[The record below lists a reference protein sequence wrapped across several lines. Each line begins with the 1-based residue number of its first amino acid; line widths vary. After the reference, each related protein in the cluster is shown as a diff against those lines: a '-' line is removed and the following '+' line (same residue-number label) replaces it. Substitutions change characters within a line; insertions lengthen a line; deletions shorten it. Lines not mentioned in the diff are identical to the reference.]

1 MLQIKFIRSL
11 ILLAYLGIVPLCA
24 FSQSKLQGA
33 GKASK
38 VGTTTTTAQKKAT
51 TPVKSADGK
60 KATVKVTAPAKRN
73 NESRYE
79 STAYMEITGV
89 KFGNVDNDNHIID
102 NYGNKLYASEMKYL
116 KPQLT
121 YKGLSTSEKEITLYV
136 KILKEDGTLEKGD
149 SSPEGYT
156 YKYDFTVKPGSNQT
170 ATLIGWGRNSGGSYS
185 PGQYTFEIWYKD
197 KAIYQDN
204 IRLYSGAT
212 PLINSS
218 IFKIN
223 RIAFGSED
231 KAGNTNIKMGETLYE
246 GDVKYLVG
254 NLYYEG
260 LYSNNQKVT
269 LYMRIFFPSG
279 GMSSGNESPIGF
291 SYKRDVTIKPGSNV
305 YKISGW
311 GNDNGTT
318 YKEGKHKYEI
328 WLDGEKIYE
337 TYFTVYKKSSSVLL
351 VEGSTTSIDDFFPI
365 WGVTLGKTTWKQA
378 EDAGNVVKKWKDGPD
393 RYMDIGT
400 GRITFWDHKGEGKF
414 TQIYWTHTEGDFP
427 SHWKSKGFSWDNSYN
442 TWLSTFRSL
451 GFTIN
456 VTKEPETKYYDNRK
470 TLSADVQ
477 ALSKDGLLRFDLDFD
492 YGKDG
497 HYTSSPKSLYSIRIR
512 YLGN

>member
-1 MLQIKFIRSL
+1 MDIKRLFLLSLCFGFIVSNG
-11 ILLAYLGIVPLCA
+11 Y
-24 FSQSKLQGA
+24 SQSKLQGA

-38 VGTTTTTAQKKAT
+38 VGATTTTVQKKPTTPVNAADGKKTNVKAT
-51 TPVKSADGK
+51 TP
-60 KATVKVTAPAKRN
+60 AKRV
-73 NESRYE
+73 NESKYE
-79 STAYMEITGV
+79 STAYMEISGV
-89 KFGNVDNDNHIID
+89 KFGNVDDDNHIID
-102 NYGNKLYASEMKYL
+102 NYGNKLYASEVKYL
-116 KPQLT
+116 KPQLS
-121 YKGLSTSEKEITLYV
+121 YKGLSTSEKEVTLYV
-136 KILKEDGTLEKGD
+136 KILKEDGTLEKGN

-170 ATLIGWGRNSGGSYS
+170 ATLSGWGRNSGGSYS

-231 KAGNTNIKMGETLYE
+231 NAGNTNIKMGETLYE

-260 LYSNNQKVT
+260 LYSNDQKVT
-269 LYMRIFFPSG
+269 LYTRIFFPSG
-279 GMSSGNESPIGF
+279 GMSSGNGSPIGF
-291 SYKRDVTIKPGSNV
+291 SYKRDVTIKPGSNI
-305 YKISGW
+305 YKIGGW

-337 TYFTVYKKSSSVLL
+337 TYFTVYKKSSSAYT
-351 VEGSTTSIDDFFPI
+351 GGNSSINEFFPL

-378 EDAGNVVKKWKDGPD
+378 EDVGNKVVIWNNGPG
-393 RYMDIGT
+393 RNMDIHDV
-400 GRITFWDHKGEGKF
+400 TFWDHEGSGKF
-414 TQIYWTHTEGDFP
+414 TQIYWTKHNSDFAD
-427 SHWKSKGFSWDNSYN
+427 SWKSKGFSWNNSYN
-442 TWLSTFRSL
+442 TWLTTFRNL
-451 GFTIN
+451 GFTIK
-456 VTKEPETKYYDNRK
+456 VTKEPETRYYDGRN
-470 TLSADVQ
+470 TLSADVE
-477 ALSKDGLLRFDLDFD
+477 ALSKDGLLQFDLDFD
-492 YGKDG
+492 YGNDG
-497 HYTSSPKSLYSIRIR
+497 HYTSSPKSLYSITVR
-512 YLGN
+512 YLGK

>member
-1 MLQIKFIRSL
+1 MDIKRLFLLSLCFGFIVSNG
-11 ILLAYLGIVPLCA
+11 Y
-24 FSQSKLQGA
+24 SQSKLQGA

-38 VGTTTTTAQKKAT
+38 VGATTTTAQKKPT

-60 KATVKVTAPAKRN
+60 KPNVKTTTPAKRV
-73 NESRYE
+73 NESKYE
-79 STAYMEITGV
+79 STAYMEISGV
-89 KFGNVDNDNHIID
+89 KFGNVDDDNHIID
-102 NYGNKLYASEMKYL
+102 NYGNKLYASEVKYL
-116 KPQLT
+116 KPQLS
-121 YKGLSTSEKEITLYV
+121 YKGLSTSEKEVTLYV
-136 KILKEDGTLEKGD
+136 KILKEDGTLEKGN

-170 ATLIGWGRNSGGSYS
+170 ATLSGWGRNSGGSYS

-218 IFKIN
+218 IFKTN

-231 KAGNTNIKMGETLYE
+231 NAGNTNIKMGETLYE

-260 LYSNNQKVT
+260 LYSNDQKVT
-269 LYMRIFFPSG
+269 LYTRIFFPSG
-279 GMSSGNESPIGF
+279 GMSSGNGSPIGF

-305 YKISGW
+305 YKIGGW

-337 TYFTVYKKSSSVLL
+337 TYFTVYKKSSSAYT
-351 VEGSTTSIDDFFPI
+351 GGGTTSSIGDFFPI
-365 WGVTLGKTTWKQA
+365 WGYTLGQTTWKQA
-378 EDAGNVVKKWKDGPD
+378 ENLGDKVKEGSGGGHYALV
-393 RYMDIGT
+393 RGVY
-400 GRITFWDHKGEGKF
+400 FWDHGNKGRF
-414 TQIYWTHTEGDFP
+414 TSIYWTHSDGEFP
-427 SHWKSKGFSWDNSYN
+427 SLWKDKGFSWDNSYN
-442 TWLSTFRSL
+442 TWLSTFKNL
-451 GFTIN
+451 GYN
-456 VTKEPETKYYDNRK
+456 VVIKKQPSNESYQGRT
-470 TLSADVQ
+470 TLSAKFEATSPDGILEF
-477 ALSKDGLLRFDLDFD
+477 ALSFD
-492 YGKDG
+492 YGENG
-497 HYTSSPKSLYSIRIR
+497 YYTSSPKTLYSITLR
-512 YLGN
+512 YKGN